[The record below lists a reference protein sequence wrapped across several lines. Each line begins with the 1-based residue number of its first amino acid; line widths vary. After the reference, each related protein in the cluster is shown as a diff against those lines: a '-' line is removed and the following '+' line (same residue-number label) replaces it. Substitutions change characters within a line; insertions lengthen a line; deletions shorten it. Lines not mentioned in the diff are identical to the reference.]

1 MKITKAL
8 TLAVCAAF
16 ALLGSPALSPAAK
29 DIRWG
34 TAQVGSAGH
43 KALTVLVEVL
53 KKNMPEYQFTV
64 QPTTG
69 AILTVKGYAT
79 GQYDG
84 YYGAD
89 IAFYELAND
98 INRFKGFKAQIKR
111 MPVQSFWTYT
121 VEVGAGIH
129 KRELGKLNSWSDLN
143 GRRVFTGP
151 RPWDVR
157 AHLERAFTA
166 LGVKHQYLDVAINTA
181 GSLMEGGRFDAMI
194 IYTNALSTTAPWITQ
209 ASMETEWAALNPSAD
224 EVQKLK
230 QAGFQ
235 VVEVDRAVFGKTG
248 TTVSKV
254 VLLPFYYGFHVGLEV
269 PADDVYRML
278 KIIEANAADLVR
290 SDGSYQQIVSD
301 MPGMQRRGVE
311 SSLDLVPVHPGL
323 AKYMREKGVWDSKW
337 DSRVAR

>member
-1 MKITKAL
+1 MNIRKAL
-8 TLAVCAAF
+8 TLIVWAG
-16 ALLGSPALSPAAK
+16 LLVLASPAVSPAAK

-79 GQYDG
+79 GQFEG

-98 INRFKGFKAQIKR
+98 INRFQGFKAQMKR

-121 VEVGAGIH
+121 LEVGIGIH
-129 KRELGKLNSWSDLN
+129 KREVGKLKNWADLN

-151 RPWDVR
+151 RPWDTR
-157 AHLERAFTA
+157 AQMERALGA
-166 LGVKHQYLDVAINTA
+166 LGIKHEYMEVAINTA
-181 GSLMEGGRFDAMI
+181 GSLMEGGRFDAMT
-194 IYTNALSTTAPWITQ
+194 IYTNAMSTTPPWITQ
-209 ASMETEWAALNPSAD
+209 ASLETDWAALNPSPEEID
-224 EVQKLK
+224 KLK
-230 QAGFQ
+230 KAGFQ
-235 VVEVDRAVFGKTG
+235 VVEVDPAVFGKKG
-248 TTVSKV
+248 TYVDKV
-254 VLLPFYYGFHVGLEV
+254 VLLPFYYGFHVGTEV
-269 PADDVYRML
+269 PEEDVYRML
-278 KIIEANAADLVR
+278 KIIEANTAELLQGDR
-290 SDGSYQQIVSD
+290 GYQQIADD

-311 SSLDLVPVHPGL
+311 ASVDLVPVHPGL

-337 DSRVAR
+337 DARIAR